1 MKFSPIRR
9 AQLIAPF
16 GVGAMFTAPDGTGM
30 ITCGLDGWFDSSNAS
45 LDEDEFIVKEWRLET
60 QLRVNHFRLP
70 PDHRRRTRQGEQT
83 PNLFLDI
90 PALVFP
96 LWHFCPST
104 SCRALVERAPHHGTR
119 QRCPECERRLQGAG
133 RKAPFLNQVSFVA
146 MCEGG
151 HLQDF
156 PWREWV
162 HRDPHT
168 TCRRQLR
175 LKSTG
180 GATLAS
186 QMVHC
191 ECGVAPRNLSR
202 VTDAFETD
210 AGVDT
215 FLSSNM
221 AQGDRFVCRG
231 RRPWVDDRGGEGCGL
246 PMRGTL
252 RASTSAYFSHIASSI
267 FLPGGESGLPEG
279 LLSVLESPFF
289 SPKLRMLQQL
299 GEISVEKVRRLDR
312 PQLLT
317 RFSDSDIELAL
328 SEIFGESDEEGD
340 EGSLALDHSKLRRP
354 EFGVLRESN
363 ASDDLIIRPMNVAEY
378 GETLSPF
385 FSKVNLVDRLR
396 ETRVMYGFSRIEPDP
411 SKPLTDLKS
420 QLWNE
425 EPNFDESWLPAY
437 VVRGEG
443 IFIEF
448 DEERLARWESRPDVQ
463 ARVERLKKLPD
474 RLTVNPELADEKSV
488 ARFVLLHT
496 TAHILLNQLVFECG
510 YSSASLRERIFSSS
524 GEKPMGA
531 IMIYTA
537 AGDSEGTMGGLVR
550 MGKPGKLELAFAAAL
565 ERAHWCSADPVCM
578 ELGELGQGP
587 KSMNLA
593 ACHACGLLPETSCES
608 FNVFLDRGLVTGTA
622 DNPGLGFFAS

>member
-16 GVGAMFTAPDGTGM
+16 GVGAMFTASDGTGM
-30 ITCGLDGWFDSSNAS
+30 ITGGLDGWFDNPEIAK
-45 LDEDEFIVKEWRLET
+45 DEFIVREWRLEA

-70 PDHRRRTRQGEQT
+70 PDHRVPKRHGEQQQ
-83 PNLFLDI
+83 NVYLEI

-96 LWHFCPST
+96 LWHFCPS
-104 SCRALVERAPHHGTR
+104 SDCRALVERPPHLGIR
-119 QRCPECERRLQGAG
+119 ERCRRCEQRSGGG

-162 HRDPHT
+162 HRDPNP
-168 TCRRQLR
+168 TCRGQLK

-180 GATLAS
+180 GTTLAS
-186 QMVHC
+186 QVVHC
-191 ECGVAPRNLSR
+191 ECGVEPRNLSQ
-202 VTDAFETD
+202 VTDAFQTENGTD
-210 AGVDT
+210 T
-215 FLSSNM
+215 HLSSKL
-221 AQGDRFVCRG
+221 APGDRFVCRG
-231 RRPWVDDRGGEGCGL
+231 RRAWVDDRHGEGCGR

-252 RASTSAYFSHIASSI
+252 RASTSAYFSHVASSI
-267 FLPGGESGLPEG
+267 FLPGGASGVPEG
-279 LLSVLESPFF
+279 LLSVLGRPHF
-289 SPKLRMLQQL
+289 SSKIMTLKQIDQVVTATELRRWDE
-299 GEISVEKVRRLDR
+299 G
-312 PQLLT
+312 PQLLLQY
-317 RFSDSDIELAL
+317 SDADLEAAL
-328 SEIFGESDEEGD
+328 SQLFQVKDDEAEDESHF
-340 EGSLALDHSKLRRP
+340 LDHSNLRRP
-354 EFGVLRESN
+354 EFTVLREQGS
-363 ASDDLIIRPMNVAEY
+363 SDDLIIRPMNVAEY